1 MTSAA
6 EATDSG
12 IAAVGLSILSAELH
26 TPGLFFRVSERVEI
40 KRIVE
45 SLHSGTACLNRHCFT
60 AMSFFSLSLSPIT
73 HSQNR
78 KNFAFKTG
86 MLLII

>member
-40 KRIVE
+40 KCIVE
-45 SLHSGTACLNRHCFT
+45 SLHSGTVCLNRHCFT
-60 AMSFFSLSLSPIT
+60 AMFFFSLSDYTLTEPEEFRI
-73 HSQNR
+73 
-78 KNFAFKTG
+78 
-86 MLLII
+86 